1 MLGKPRAELRILGQL
16 AEGHREVP
24 RGGQGQAR
32 KRQGWAESSFP
43 HEIES
48 IGLGG
53 DFKQSQGLA

>member
-24 RGGQGQAR
+24 RGGQGQAK

-48 IGLGG
+48 VGLGAR
-53 DFKQSQGLA
+53 F